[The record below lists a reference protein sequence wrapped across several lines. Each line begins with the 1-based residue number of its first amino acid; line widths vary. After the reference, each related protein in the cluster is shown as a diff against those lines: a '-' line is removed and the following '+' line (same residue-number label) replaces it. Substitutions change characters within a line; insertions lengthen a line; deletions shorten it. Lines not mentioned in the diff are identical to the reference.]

1 MNRKILEVYFIMGT
15 ANCLK
20 DPLETLE
27 HALKEGITCFQLREK
42 GDIRL
47 TGIAY
52 EEFAVACQRLCQK
65 YRVPF
70 IINDDVE
77 LAIRLKA
84 DGIHVGQDD
93 VAISTFRERVKD
105 MIVGV
110 SVHTL
115 EEMELAVQNG
125 ADYVGIGPIYNTF
138 SKPDA
143 KSPAGLHFLRAIR
156 EEYPD
161 FPMVGI
167 GGISE
172 ENAQKV
178 RRAGADGV
186 SVISVICQS
195 EDIDRTIHHLRS
207 W

>member
-20 DPLETLE
+20 DPLETIE
-27 HALKEGITCFQLREK
+27 HALKAGITCFQLREK
-42 GDIRL
+42 GNTRL

-52 EEFAVACQRLCQK
+52 EKFAAACQRLCQK
-65 YRVPF
+65 YHVPF
-70 IINDDVE
+70 IVNDDVE
-77 LAIRLKA
+77 LAIRLNA

-115 EEMELAVQNG
+115 AEMELAVQSG
-125 ADYVGIGPIYNTF
+125 ADYVGIGPIYDTI

-143 KSPAGLHFLRAIR
+143 KAPAGLHFLRAIR
-156 EEYPD
+156 EKYPD

-172 ENAQKV
+172 KNAQEV
-178 RRAGADGV
+178 RQAGADGI

-195 EDIDRTIHHLRS
+195 KDIGRTIHHLRGL
-207 W
+207 

>member
-1 MNRKILEVYFIMGT
+1 MNRKILDVYFIMGT
-15 ANCLK
+15 ANCTA

-27 HALKEGITCFQLREK
+27 QALNAGITCFQLREK
-42 GDIRL
+42 GDIPL
-47 TGIAY
+47 TGVAY
-52 EEFAVACQRLCQK
+52 EEFAVACQKLCQK
-65 YRVPF
+65 YHVPF
-70 IINDDVE
+70 IVNDDVE
-77 LAIRLKA
+77 LAIRLNA

-115 EEMELAVQNG
+115 EEMELAVQSG
-125 ADYVGIGPIYNTF
+125 ADYVGIGPIYDTI

-143 KSPAGLHFLRAIR
+143 KTPAGLHFLRAIR
-156 EEYPD
+156 EKYPD
-161 FPMVGI
+161 FPIVGI

-172 ENAQKV
+172 KNAQEV
-178 RRAGADGV
+178 RQAGADGV

-195 EDIDRTIHHLRS
+195 EDIDRTIHHLRGL
-207 W
+207 

>member
-15 ANCLK
+15 VNCLK

-27 HALKEGITCFQLREK
+27 HALKAGITCFQLREK

-93 VAISTFRERVKD
+93 AAISTFRERVKD
-105 MIVGV
+105 MIVGI

-115 EEMELAVQNG
+115 AEMELAVQNG
-125 ADYVGIGPIYNTF
+125 ADYVGIGPVYNTI

-143 KSPAGLHFLRAIR
+143 KAPAGLHFLRSIR
-156 EEYPD
+156 EKYPD

-178 RRAGADGV
+178 RQAGADGV
-186 SVISVICQS
+186 SVISVICRS
-195 EDIDRTIHHLRS
+195 EDIDRTIHHLKS

>member
-15 ANCLK
+15 ANCLT

-27 HALKEGITCFQLREK
+27 NALKAGITCFQLREK
-42 GDIRL
+42 GDIPL
-47 TGIAY
+47 TGVAY

-65 YRVPF
+65 YHVPF

-115 EEMELAVQNG
+115 TEMKLAVKNG
-125 ADYVGIGPIYNTF
+125 ADYVGIGPIYNTI
-138 SKPDA
+138 SKADA
-143 KSPAGLHFLRAIR
+143 KAPAGLDFLRAIR
-156 EEYPD
+156 GKYAN
-161 FPMVGI
+161 FPIVGI

-178 RRAGADGV
+178 RQAGADGV

-195 EDIDRTIHHLRS
+195 EDINRTIYRLKS
-207 W
+207 L